1 MFNEK
6 EIDRLL
12 KIFSNKNVKKLVT
25 RQLIFTKKKKIMKIA
40 SESNKNTMK

>member
-12 KIFSNKNVKKLVT
+12 KILSNKDVIKAHD
-25 RQLIFTKKKKIMKIA
+25 LIINSYKEKENNENHIRK
-40 SESNKNTMK
+40 EVD

>member
-12 KIFSNKNVKKLVT
+12 KIFSNKNVKKDCAQAINIYKEKENNEN
-25 RQLIFTKKKKIMKIA
+25 RIRK
-40 SESNKNTMK
+40 